1 MGVEVKNSGQV
12 ALGSLLRVYQA
23 EVQVLAR
30 SCSHPEALEKDVLPG
45 SFRWLAE
52 LSSLW
57 FKDVRSH

>member
-1 MGVEVKNSGQV
+1 MEVKKSGQV
-12 ALGSLLRVYQA
+12 ALASLLRVHQA
-23 EVQVLAR
+23 EVRVLAR
-30 SCSHPEALEKDVLPG
+30 SCSHPGALEKNVLPG